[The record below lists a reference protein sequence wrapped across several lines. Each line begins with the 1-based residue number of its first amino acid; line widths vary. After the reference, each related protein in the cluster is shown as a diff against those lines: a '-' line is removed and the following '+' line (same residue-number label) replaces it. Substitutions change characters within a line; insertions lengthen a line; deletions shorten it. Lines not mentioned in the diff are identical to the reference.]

1 MHLKTVR
8 DLRLA
13 VAPQSG
19 RPAHLSA
26 ASGLVRVGSLLY
38 VIADDELQLGVFPM
52 ESADLGHL
60 IRLIEGDLPDS
71 HAERKKAKPD
81 FEALTR
87 LAPFDRHPHGALLAL
102 GSGGRKPR
110 RRAVLVALDERGA
123 QAASVRLI
131 DAAALFDALKSE
143 IDDLNIEGAVVS
155 GDRLLLMHRGNKSHA
170 FSAVIGFSLS
180 AVLRSIA
187 CDNFLPKLPILSLR
201 HYDLGTIEG
210 IPLCFTDGAAL
221 PGGELVFSAIA
232 EDTSDN
238 YSDGPCIASA
248 VGMIG
253 PYGNVQVLS
262 YVDRPCKIE
271 GVHAERNGS
280 DLRLWL
286 VTDADDAT
294 IPATLLTG
302 ELRPPQ

>member
-1 MHLKTVR
+1 M
-8 DLRLA
+8 
-13 VAPQSG
+13 
-19 RPAHLSA
+19 SA
-26 ASGLVRVGSLLY
+26 ASGLVRVGSMLY

-60 IRLIEGDLPDS
+60 IRMIDGDLPDS
-71 HAERKKAKPD
+71 PADRKKAKPD

-87 LAPFDRHPHGALLAL
+87 LPPFDRNPHGALLAL
-102 GSGGRKPR
+102 GSGSRRPR
-110 RRAVLVALDERGA
+110 RRAVLVPLDERGVR
-123 QAASVRLI
+123 AASTRLI
-131 DAAALFDALKSE
+131 DAGALFDALNSE
-143 IDDLNIEGAVVS
+143 VDDLNIEGAVVS
-155 GDRLLLMHRGNKSHA
+155 GGRLLLMHRGNKSHA
-170 FSAVIGFSLS
+170 FSAVVGFDLS

-187 CDNFLPKLPILSLR
+187 RDDFLPKLPILSLR

-248 VGMIG
+248 VGMIEPQG
-253 PYGNVQVLS
+253 SVQVLN

-271 GVHAERNGS
+271 GVHAERNGT
-280 DLRLWL
+280 DIRLWL

-294 IPATLLTG
+294 IAATLLTG
-302 ELRPPQ
+302 ELRPP